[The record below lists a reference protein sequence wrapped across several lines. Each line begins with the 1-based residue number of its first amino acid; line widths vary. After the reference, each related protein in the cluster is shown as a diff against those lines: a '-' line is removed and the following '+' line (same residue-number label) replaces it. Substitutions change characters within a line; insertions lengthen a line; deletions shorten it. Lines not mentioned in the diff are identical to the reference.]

1 MSAGHH
7 KYPPESGVSLVN
19 QVEGQASS
27 GETGKIQHLLRPP
40 PLPPPMEA
48 AESRKQAGEAEIYM
62 GVLWSCPSVCLGSG
76 RKRIWWIRGDRDYA
90 MSLESCTE
98 ESG

>member
-1 MSAGHH
+1 
-7 KYPPESGVSLVN
+7 
-19 QVEGQASS
+19 
-27 GETGKIQHLLRPP
+27 
-40 PLPPPMEA
+40 MEA